1 MIHSL
6 QLLRFIAALMV
17 VFVHTRSKLRFLD
30 GPDMLWPWLFGGA
43 GVDIFFVISGFIM
56 LYTYNARP
64 ISPLHFFGKRFFRLW
79 PLYALA
85 TLFAG
90 FMAYNFPI
98 YYSGWANIPHI
109 LKSMFFIPDLR
120 PKGGGIA
127 PIIAPG
133 WTLNLEMAFY
143 FLFAIGLFFK
153 RHALVSGLLLVGFFT
168 LNSALKEH
176 GILFAAYATD
186 GGVILEFLLGYLLY
200 YSYVKKWRIPVWLA
214 LVLIVGGFASMTFYL
229 DFGPNSRLFTL
240 GIPAFFICFGVLQLE
255 PWFKHLR
262 PLVLKLID
270 FLGRIT
276 FALYIL
282 HNFVVQSL
290 FRYFQHLDRTYDQW
304 FDHAYV
310 YMAVVFVGAIALAS
324 LSYLVLEKPM
334 TRYFYGVLA
343 RIFKDGRPQKT

>member
-6 QLLRFIAALMV
+6 QFLRFIAALMV
-17 VFVHTRSKLRFLD
+17 VFVHTRSKLKFLD
-30 GPDMLWPWLFGGA
+30 GPELLWPNLLGRA

-64 ISPLHFFGKRFFRLW
+64 ISPIHFFGKRFFRLW

-90 FMAYNFPI
+90 FMAYKFPI
-98 YYSGWANIPHI
+98 YYSGWAHIPHI

-153 RHALVSGLLLVGFFT
+153 RHALVSGGLLVGFFG
-168 LNSALKEH
+168 LNYLLKEQ
-176 GILFAAYATD
+176 GVVFAAYATD

-200 YSYVKKWRIPVWLA
+200 QSYIRKWRIPTWLA
-214 LVLIVGGFASMTFYL
+214 FIFIIGGFAAMPSVYSL
-229 DFGPNSRLFTL
+229 GPQSRLLTL
-240 GIPAFFICFGVLQLE
+240 GIPAFFICLGFLQLD
-255 PWFKHLR
+255 PWFARLK
-262 PLVLKLID
+262 PLTLKAID
-270 FLGRIT
+270 FMGRIT

-290 FRYFQHLDRTYDQW
+290 FRYFQHLDRTYDAW

-310 YMAVVFVGAIALAS
+310 YMAVVFVLAIAL
-324 LSYLVLEKPM
+324 
-334 TRYFYGVLA
+334 
-343 RIFKDGRPQKT
+343 